1 MLVKLFIHVFLLDD
15 LFNAISEVIDIDSL
29 WLVTVK
35 SFHNLWVEDHPS
47 SIDWLE
53 DVLDLRD
60 LKQIAVIFHLFS
72 LGHGKALHW
81 VFWLFQSALKVLV
94 DCVLEF
100 PIHFIII
107 LLRSRV
113 N

>member
-1 MLVKLFIHVFLLDD
+1 MLVKFLIHVFLLDD
-15 LFNAISEVIDIDSL
+15 LFYAISEVIDIDSL

-35 SFHNLWVEDHPS
+35 SFHNLRVKDHPCP
-47 SIDWLE
+47 IDWLE
-53 DVLDLRD
+53 DILNLRD
-60 LKQIAVIFHLFS
+60 LKQIAVIFHLFP

-81 VFWLFQSALKVLV
+81 VFWLFLGALEVLV

-100 PIHFIII
+100 PNHFIII